1 MYSDKD
7 SNPSEV
13 VSAFRQIYL
22 QGRSLNTGEGDV
34 DSFVEGETYN
44 IMVSRNNICESMT
57 DKLSAT
63 LYDPRLPL
71 KVDFYGGAG
80 IRSGRTTEGVPP
92 PCTERGV

>member
-44 IMVSRNNICESMT
+44 IMVSRNNIFESMI
-57 DKLSAT
+57 DELSAT